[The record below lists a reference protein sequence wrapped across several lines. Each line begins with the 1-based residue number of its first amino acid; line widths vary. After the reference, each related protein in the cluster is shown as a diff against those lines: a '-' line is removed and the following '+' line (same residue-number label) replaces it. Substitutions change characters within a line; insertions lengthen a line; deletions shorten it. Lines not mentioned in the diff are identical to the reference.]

1 MQKSASRDYL
11 TRWSHQGYVLD
22 GCHPGDVARGSIYY
36 LCSRGIGLWLW
47 EIQGADCLVMVLLG
61 IKIEIQCKQ
70 ITTCVMI
77 PTCAAQAR
85 GIACFGQLR

>member
-11 TRWSHQGYVLD
+11 TRWSYQRYVLD

-36 LCSRGIGLWLW
+36 LCRRGIGLWLW

-85 GIACFGQLR
+85 GVAFFGQLR